1 VGLFNPFPGL
11 RPFEADEEH
20 LFFGREKETD
30 ELLRR
35 LRTNRFLAVVGT
47 SGSGKSSLVRSGLI
61 PSLQAGYL
69 VGASSS
75 WRMAVLRPG
84 EDPVGN
90 LAAALAHPDVLGI
103 TDEEFAATNRVLME
117 ATLRRGPQGLV
128 DAVRQARLPKDHN
141 LLVLVDQFEELFR
154 FRRNAHIAHSRD
166 EAIAFVRTLLEAVR
180 QQDLPIY
187 VALTMRSDF
196 IGDCMDFPGLSEAVN
211 SGLYLVGRMSRD
223 QLRSAIT
230 GPVAVGGGTIAPRL
244 VHRVL
249 NDLGDDQDQLPLVQ
263 HALMRTWEYWAGTRT
278 EAAPIDVADY
288 EAIGTFNGALSRHA
302 EEAYAEAES
311 EGLASIAMRV
321 FQALTDTVSDPR
333 GVRRPTSV
341 GELAAIAG
349 ASESDVARVVD
360 GFRRAGRSFL
370 MPPAAV
376 ALTPRSIIDLSH
388 ESLMRCWTRLIDWAE
403 QERRAAEFYVRLSRA
418 ARWRAEGTGGLWR
431 NPELELAERWLK
443 ENEPNAA
450 WASRYDEGFE
460 RARAF
465 LADSVEARRSE
476 ELRVERERRTR
487 LRRAQGAAAVL
498 GVFLIVASALAY
510 LAWRESQRAEK
521 NLDLARAAVD
531 QSLSSVD
538 RNPARVGAD
547 VPQLD
552 ELRRDL
558 LGKAQTFYT
567 AFMREEPTSEAL
579 KRDVALAHVKIGH
592 INRLLEKP
600 AEAENEYKDA
610 IVRLRGLAD
619 TDPSS
624 ALQEA
629 LADAN
634 NWLGETLRPQAA
646 RAADAEAAYNQAL
659 EIQGKLVTEQPA
671 NAQIRREFARSHYNR
686 GILRAERGNAAA
698 SEADFR
704 EAIRLLESPGA
715 GGGAAA
721 QELARAYNNLGTLL
735 ADDPKRSAEV
745 GPLWEKAIA
754 IDEALVAADPEN
766 RECKIELATFC
777 ANIAPLLKEQ
787 GADAEADQR
796 SRQALSLVQEQARL
810 APSLTVTL
818 ADTHSLRGTIL
829 EAKSD
834 LEANREYA
842 DALDLFAGAG
852 DQPAVRARPDYQLRF
867 GDLLVNLAA
876 LHPTNADRRA
886 LLGRAVRAYATM
898 AETIASSGPRAE
910 AQAAADTIARILPSM
925 PQANR
930 AELTAAA
937 RQLSNRLGDPR

>member
-1 VGLFNPFPGL
+1 MGLFNPFPGL

-61 PSLQAGYL
+61 PSLQGGYL

-263 HALMRTWEYWAGTRT
+263 HALMRTWEYWARTRT

-302 EEAYAEAES
+302 EEAYAEAAS

-321 FQALTDTVSDPR
+321 FQALTDTVTDPR
-333 GVRRPTSV
+333 GVRRPTSI

-403 QERRAAEFYVRLSRA
+403 QERRAAESYVRLSRA

-450 WASRYDEGFE
+450 WGSRYDEGFE

-465 LADSVEARRSE
+465 LADSVEARRLE
-476 ELRVERERRTR
+476 ELRVERERRMR

-498 GVFLIVASALAY
+498 GVFLIVASSLAY

-619 TDPSS
+619 TDPSNA

-704 EAIRLLESPGA
+704 EAIRLLESPAA
-715 GGGAAA
+715 GGGA

-766 RECKIELATFC
+766 REYKIELATFC

-834 LEANREYA
+834 LEANREYTE
-842 DALDLFAGAG
+842 ALDLFAGAG
-852 DQPAVRARPDYQLRF
+852 EQPAVRARPDYQLRF

-876 LHPTNADRRA
+876 FHSTNADRRS
-886 LLGRAVRAYATM
+886 LLGRAIRAYATM
-898 AETIASSGPRAE
+898 AETIASSGSRAE
-910 AQAAADTIARILPSM
+910 AQTAADTIARILPSM

-937 RQLSNRLGDPR
+937 RQLSNKLGDPR

>member
-1 VGLFNPFPGL
+1 
-11 RPFEADEEH
+11 
-20 LFFGREKETD
+20 
-30 ELLRR
+30 
-35 LRTNRFLAVVGT
+35 
-47 SGSGKSSLVRSGLI
+47 
-61 PSLQAGYL
+61 
-69 VGASSS
+69 SS

-141 LLVLVDQFEELFR
+141 LLVLVDQFEDLFR

-263 HALMRTWEYWAGTRT
+263 HALMRTWEYWARTRT

-302 EEAYAEAES
+302 EEAYAEAAS

-321 FQALTDTVSDPR
+321 FQALTDTVTDPR
-333 GVRRPTSV
+333 GVRRPTSI

-403 QERRAAEFYVRLSRA
+403 QERRAAESYVRLSRA

-450 WASRYDEGFE
+450 WGSRYDEGFE

-465 LADSVEARRSE
+465 LADSVEARRLE
-476 ELRVERERRTR
+476 ELRVERERRMR

-498 GVFLIVASALAY
+498 GVFLIVASSLAY

-619 TDPSS
+619 TDPSNA

-704 EAIRLLESPGA
+704 EAIRLLESPAA
-715 GGGAAA
+715 GGGA

-766 RECKIELATFC
+766 REYKIELATFC

-834 LEANREYA
+834 LEANREYTE
-842 DALDLFAGAG
+842 ALDLFAGAG
-852 DQPAVRARPDYQLRF
+852 EQPAVRARPDYQLRF

-876 LHPTNADRRA
+876 FHSTNADRRS
-886 LLGRAVRAYATM
+886 LLGRAIRAYATM
-898 AETIASSGPRAE
+898 AETIASSGSRAE
-910 AQAAADTIARILPSM
+910 AQTAADTIARILPSM

-937 RQLSNRLGDPR
+937 RQLSNKLGDPR